1 MLRALVYLVPVAM
14 TVYGL
19 VDLMRSEPKE
29 RAGLK
34 AWVWALIILV
44 PILGTV
50 TWLAVSRSQR
60 SAHTPSG
67 FQPRQDGDRRAPAG
81 SRSPSW
87 DRRRGP
93 LAPDDDPEFL
103 WRLEQ
108 QQRRAARRNR
118 PDGGGNRRATD
129 RTPEADPPEDAPT
142 DDTAPEPGEP
152 GE

>member
-1 MLRALVYLVPVAM
+1 MPRALVYLVPVAM
-14 TVYGL
+14 TVYGI

-44 PILGTV
+44 PVLGTV
-50 TWLAVSRSQR
+50 TWLVVSRSQR
-60 SAHTPSG
+60 TAHTPTG
-67 FQPRQDGDRRAPAG
+67 HQPRQDADRRAPAG

-108 QQRRAARRNR
+108 QQRRAARKIR
-118 PDGGGNRRATD
+118 PEDGGGRRSTD
-129 RTPEADPPEDAPT
+129 PTPESGPPADPAVGPT
-142 DDTAPEPGEP
+142 PPAPEPGE
-152 GE
+152 